1 MLLWIGFIVLIGI
14 FLALDLGVFNRKVHF
29 ISFREAAGWT
39 SLWVAVSLLFGIF
52 IYFAYENQWVNSN
65 GLGGREAVVEYLSG
79 YLVELSLSIDNI
91 FVIALIFRYF
101 QVPPRNQHRVLFWG
115 ILGAVAFRGI
125 LIGIGVI
132 LIQQFSWMTYVFGA
146 VLLFAAFRMLKPDK
160 EVHPEKNPLVRFT
173 RSLFPVTQNYV
184 GDHFFIRKMGYW
196 IATPLFIALLVVE
209 VTDIMF
215 AFDSIPAIFAITQ
228 DPFLIFTS
236 NIFAILGLRSMYFLL
251 AAVLDR
257 FRFLRISLVVI
268 LFYVAAKMLLH
279 EVIHLPSW
287 VSLLVIAAIL
297 VVGVIFSLLF
307 PSSGK
312 KGEHS
317 EEIDSAG
324 SETGAQT
331 SEVQAIK

>member
-1 MLLWIGFIVLIGI
+1 MLLWIGFILLIGI

-29 ISFREAAGWT
+29 ISFKEAAGWT
-39 SLWVAVSLLFGIF
+39 ALWVSISLMFSFF
-52 IYFAYENQWVNSN
+52 IYFAYENQWVES
-65 GLGGREAVVEYLSG
+65 GTLSGREAVVEYLSG
-79 YLVELSLSIDNI
+79 YLVELSLSVDNI

-115 ILGAVAFRGI
+115 ILGAVVFRGI
-125 LIGIGVI
+125 LIGVGVI

-146 VLLFAAFRMLKPDK
+146 ILLFAAFRMLKPGK
-160 EVHPEKNPLVRFT
+160 EIHPEKNPLVRFM
-173 RSLFPVTQNYV
+173 RSLFPVTKNYV

-257 FRFLRISLVVI
+257 FRFLKASLVII

-279 EVIHLPSW
+279 EIFHPPSW
-287 VSLLVIAAIL
+287 VSLLVIASIL
-297 VVGVIFSLLF
+297 GGGVVFSLLF
-307 PSSGK
+307 PASERDDGDPGSG
-312 KGEHS
+312 
-317 EEIDSAG
+317 
-324 SETGAQT
+324 GAT
-331 SEVQAIK
+331 ESDTLSPAAEVQVSK

>member
-1 MLLWIGFIVLIGI
+1 MLWIGFIVLIGI
-14 FLALDLGVFNRKVHF
+14 FLALDLGVFNRNVHF
-29 ISFREAAGWT
+29 ISFREALGWT
-39 SLWVAVSLLFGIF
+39 TLWVAISLLFSLF
-52 IYFAYENQWVNSN
+52 IYFAYENQWINSN
-65 GLGGREAVVEYLSG
+65 GLNGREAVLEYISG
-79 YLVELSLSIDNI
+79 YLVELSLSVDNI

-115 ILGAVAFRGI
+115 ILGAVVFRGI

-146 VLLFAAFRMLKPDK
+146 FLLFAAFRMLKPEK

-173 RSLFPVTQNYV
+173 RSLFPVTQDYV

-209 VTDIMF
+209 LTDIMF

-257 FRFLRISLVVI
+257 FRFLKISLVVI

-279 EVIHLPSW
+279 EIFHPPSW
-287 VSLLVIAAIL
+287 VSLLVIATIL
-297 VVGVIFSLLF
+297 GGGVIFSLLF

-312 KGEHS
+312 KGGDPKAPKGVRS
-317 EEIDSAG
+317 DRDSA
-324 SETGAQT
+324 T
-331 SEVQAIK
+331 SEAQAIK